1 MKFRTLL
8 ALLLAFTLIAA
19 ACGGDDDDAAS
30 TGAVQEPAA
39 EPAGDDD
46 GGDADEPAGDD
57 DAADPALDCS
67 APPVVNEGQLTVAT
81 GETVFPPWMGA
92 GEDDFDDP
100 STGTGYE
107 GALVFALA
115 DQLGFDTVE
124 FVRTGFDEVIA
135 PGDKDWDFNIQQY
148 SITAARDE
156 VVDFSN
162 GYYQVEQAIIGAA
175 DSPAASATSIA
186 DLKGLRLGAAI
197 GTTSLDYIDQVIQ
210 PDNAA
215 QVYDDNAAA
224 KAAFD
229 AGQVDG
235 IVFDL
240 PTAYFITAV
249 EITDASIIG
258 VLPRTG
264 DTPEELGMLFEDGN
278 PFRDCVND
286 ALAALEADGTLAAL
300 EDQWLN
306 QGGGIPTLA
315 AADAGDA
322 GDGGEA
328 AGVECAADTVADGVL
343 TVATGETVFPPWMGA
358 GEDDFDDPSTGT
370 GYEGALVFALADQL
384 GFDTVEFVRTGFD
397 EVIAP
402 GDKDWDFNIQQY
414 SITAARDEVVDF
426 SNGYYQVE
434 QAIIG
439 AADSPAASA
448 TSIADLKGLRLG
460 AAIGTTSLDYI
471 DQVIQPDNAAQV
483 YDDNAAAKAA
493 FDAGQVDGIVFDL
506 PTAYFITAVEIT
518 DASIIGVLPRTG
530 DTPEEL
536 GMLFEDG
543 NPFRDCVNDALAALE
558 ADGTLAALEDQ
569 WLNQGGGIPTL
580 AG

>member
-1 MKFRTLL
+1 MKFKTLL
-8 ALLLAFTLIAA
+8 ALLLAFAMIAA
-19 ACGGDDDDAAS
+19 ACGGDDDDIAA
-30 TGAVQEPAA
+30 TGDNEEPSAEEPAA
-39 EPAGDDD
+39 DDGEDGEMEEPA
-46 GGDADEPAGDD
+46 AGDGEMEDMD
-57 DAADPALDCS
+57 DMACAADTVAD
-67 APPVVNEGQLTVAT
+67 GTLTVAT

-115 DQLGFDTVE
+115 EQLGYTADQVT

-135 PGDKDWDFNIQQY
+135 PGEKDWDFNIQQY
-148 SITAARDE
+148 SITAERDE
-156 VVDFSN
+156 VVDFSD

-175 DSPAASATSIA
+175 DSPAASAASIA

-210 PDNAA
+210 PDEAA

-264 DTPEELGMLFEDGN
+264 DAPEELGMLFEDGN

-286 ALAALEADGTLAAL
+286 ALAALRADGTLDAL
-300 EDQWLN
+300 ED
-306 QGGGIPTLA
+306 
-315 AADAGDA
+315 
-322 GDGGEA
+322 E
-328 AGVECAADTVADGVL
+328 
-343 TVATGETVFPPWMGA
+343 
-358 GEDDFDDPSTGT
+358 
-370 GYEGALVFALADQL
+370 
-384 GFDTVEFVRTGFD
+384 
-397 EVIAP
+397 
-402 GDKDWDFNIQQY
+402 
-414 SITAARDEVVDF
+414 
-426 SNGYYQVE
+426 
-434 QAIIG
+434 
-439 AADSPAASA
+439 
-448 TSIADLKGLRLG
+448 
-460 AAIGTTSLDYI
+460 
-471 DQVIQPDNAAQV
+471 
-483 YDDNAAAKAA
+483 
-493 FDAGQVDGIVFDL
+493 
-506 PTAYFITAVEIT
+506 
-518 DASIIGVLPRTG
+518 
-530 DTPEEL
+530 
-536 GMLFEDG
+536 
-543 NPFRDCVNDALAALE
+543 
-558 ADGTLAALEDQ
+558 